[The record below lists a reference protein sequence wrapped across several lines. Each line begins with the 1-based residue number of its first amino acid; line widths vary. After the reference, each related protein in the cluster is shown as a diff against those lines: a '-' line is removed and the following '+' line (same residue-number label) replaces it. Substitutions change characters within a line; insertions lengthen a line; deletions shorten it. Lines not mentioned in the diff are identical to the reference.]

1 MDAKVGPQSKMLGRS
16 SITPCVLNV
25 ELDAELQG
33 GFPRGV
39 GEEPEAG
46 RKALWVREVPEVH
59 LCMQGERTWSD
70 G

>member
-1 MDAKVGPQSKMLGRS
+1 MKIVELWTLKVGPQSKMLGRS

-33 GFPRGV
+33 GFPGGV

-46 RKALWVREVPEVH
+46 CKALWVREVPEVH
-59 LCMQGERTWSD
+59 AMHAR
-70 G
+70 